1 MVQITKISSHECS
14 SCHLPYNSSSNAT
27 KCQNR
32 SLKTLVDA
40 VINGSFIQDVSLPV
54 EIQSIPAPAPSL
66 IVDGDIN
73 MISDENMDIVNRTE
87 NDEPMYD
94 ADMEHDN
101 TMEKST
107 AIEEIEDATAPLVF
121 DFSQPLPTPST
132 NDAKNLEFI
141 QIVKEFGIS
150 CNAHEKIASHFNEIL
165 ASSTSTYRA
174 CTPYLGKELLK
185 RFSRIE
191 KKTYDVCCNGCML
204 FDANETECPHCS
216 EDHYK
221 SAQDNDKSSR
231 RGLTGQSPLATLD
244 AFSRPYFFAL
254 DEMHGICYG
263 VAKQVWGLVTG
274 KYRKKHLLVLS
285 VRVQK
290 EIGAAMA
297 LTRKTIPTLFY
308 GAWRDVSK
316 NAGYFKAVDWADFLL
331 FAVPTLV
338 AEQIRNISARKAL
351 LGLVQVCNLLMS
363 WELSA
368 EEQASIKR
376 QLIEWNVYLETL
388 LAEDKV
394 DLKVFTI
401 NQHLLQHYLDMT
413 EAFGLPRSYSAR
425 LVEKAIGKY
434 SNAIKSNSATRTNAG
449 NIMLGLAQTRQGEEC
464 SLIEAAIQT
473 SCKAFVNSY
482 VIDSA
487 LDQNCIQVDENH
499 NIGQS
504 YSPIYKDFFGK
515 VVVFFEHKLN
525 NKRWPLALVH
535 VYAIHETNGIP
546 VMTNVPAKPKVVHL
560 ADVKE
565 LVSLVVSTA
574 TNGWY
579 IVWPE
584 LNCGPKLLLGCH
596 ADI

>member
-1 MVQITKISSHECS
+1 
-14 SCHLPYNSSSNAT
+14 
-27 KCQNR
+27 
-32 SLKTLVDA
+32 
-40 VINGSFIQDVSLPV
+40 
-54 EIQSIPAPAPSL
+54 
-66 IVDGDIN
+66 
-73 MISDENMDIVNRTE
+73 MISDENMDIVDRTE

-101 TMEKST
+101 TIEEST
-107 AIEEIEDATAPLVF
+107 AIEEIEDETAPLEF

-150 CNAHEKIASHFNEIL
+150 CNAHEKIVSHFNEIL

-174 CTPYLGKELLK
+174 CTPYLGQELLK
-185 RFSRIE
+185 CFSRIE
-191 KKTYDVCCNGCML
+191 EKKYDVCCNGCML
-204 FDANETECPHCS
+204 FDANETECLHCS

-221 SAQDNDKSSR
+221 SAQDNATALRTLGSFHDFREADKSSQ

-244 AFSRPYFFAL
+244 AFSGPYFFAL
-254 DEMHGICYG
+254 DEMHSICHG

-274 KYRKKHLLVLS
+274 KYGKKHLLVLS
-285 VRVQK
+285 VGVQK
-290 EIGAAMA
+290 EIGAAMVS
-297 LTRKTIPTLFY
+297 TRKTIPTLFH
-308 GAWRDVSK
+308 GAWRDISK

-331 FAVPTLV
+331 FVVLTLV
-338 AEQIRNISARKAL
+338 AERIRNISARKTL

-376 QLIEWNVYLETL
+376 ELVEWNVYLETL

-394 DLKVFTI
+394 DLKVVTI
-401 NQHLLQHYLDMT
+401 NQHLLQHYPDMI
-413 EAFGLPRSYSAR
+413 EAFGPPRSDSAR
-425 LVEKAIGKY
+425 LVERAIGEY
-434 SNAIKSNSATRTNAG
+434 SNAIKSNSAIRTNTG
-449 NIMLGLAQTRQGEEC
+449 NIMLGLAQTRQVEHTKAYIAARPRAARLLAYEDSSAGWPMMGEDFYESKGEEC
-464 SLIEAAIQT
+464 SMIEAAIQT
-473 SCKAFVNSY
+473 SCKAFVNGC

-487 LDQNCIQVDENH
+487 FDQNCVREAHNIRLQIQVDENR
-499 NIGQS
+499 NIGQN

-525 NKRWPLALVH
+525 NKRWPLALVQ

-546 VMTNVPAKPKVVHL
+546 VVTNVPAKPKVVHL

-565 LVSLVVSTA
+565 LVSLMVSTA
-574 TNGWY
+574 TNGCY
-579 IVWPE
+579 QLQSTSTKNTEKKVTNSKIPSFF
-584 LNCGPKLLLGCH
+584 P
-596 ADI
+596 